1 MKTIN
6 YRSIGN
12 LFYESTRFCKVCLVV
27 SIVAFIISIILFS
40 PFLVKAQEI
49 RDYDKWVTMKFR
61 VCGIKSD
68 PMRNDKAVLI
78 LTRDG
83 QTYEVGVDDNNYFLV
98 KSYIGSGR
106 ELSINLT
113 MSRSYLAKCNRS
125 KVLPISEVGPLGSRG
140 YIFGIQ
146 ITLVLLFSIFA
157 VLFFYPSAHL
167 EKRYMTVYLSVG
179 IIMSAILLFNIYYI
193 I

>member
-1 MKTIN
+1 MFT
-6 YRSIGN
+6 
-12 LFYESTRFCKVCLVV
+12 T
-27 SIVAFIISIILFS
+27 SIILFS
-40 PFLVKAQEI
+40 PFLVKEHEI
-49 RDYDKWVTMKFR
+49 RDYEKQVMMKFR

-68 PMRNDKAVLI
+68 PMRNNKAILI
-78 LTRDG
+78 LTRNG
-83 QTYEVGVDDNNYFLV
+83 QTYEAEVDDNNYLLV

-125 KVLPISEVGPLGSRG
+125 KVLPISEVNPIGSRC

-157 VLFFYPSAHL
+157 VLFFYPAAHL

-179 IIMSAILLFNIYYI
+179 IIMSAILLFNLIYTI
-193 I
+193 